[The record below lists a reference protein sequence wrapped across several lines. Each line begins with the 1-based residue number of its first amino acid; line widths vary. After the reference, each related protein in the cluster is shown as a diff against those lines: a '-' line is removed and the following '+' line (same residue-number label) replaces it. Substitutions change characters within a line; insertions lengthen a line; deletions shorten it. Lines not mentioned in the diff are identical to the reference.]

1 MTLLWVLNKMNNIGL
16 IKSISFSQLTALII
30 LFGFSNAAISEEA
43 RSRSGWSTASNDNEE
58 NTSQSLKNINS
69 YADNSTIVA
78 KQLVKLA
85 SAAGDGRATE
95 TYLKQSL
102 ADTALDALKNSY
114 SAEWVKRI
122 EAEVD
127 VQANSKPVF
136 SVRTVQPIYQSPNK
150 EKTLFTQLRYAE
162 HTDFSVR
169 RHTTNI
175 GLGYRQLYL
184 GKTLMLGG
192 NIHLDR
198 EWKRDHNRLGLGL
211 EARWSG
217 ADIFLNRYQ
226 GLSSERS
233 ISSIT
238 TEEILDG
245 WDLQTMWQVPYVPSV
260 RILATGSR
268 WRVGPGEYSNGWE
281 AGVEADLTSF
291 LQLTIGANDYSS
303 DNKNKGMFLRLRLSP
318 GQYGKNRPTLL
329 SANSISTEPW
339 QMRDMSNYTLDRIR
353 RSENIKLQRI
363 TKSAGLKIVV
373 VRN

>member
-85 SAAGDGRATE
+85 SAAGDGSGAGA
-95 TYLKQSL
+95 YLKQQL

-136 SVRTVQPIYQSPNK
+136 SVRTVQPLYQSPNK

-162 HTDFSVR
+162 HTEFSER

-175 GLGYRQLYL
+175 GLGYRQLFSD
-184 GKTLMLGG
+184 KTLMLGG

-198 EWKRDHNRLGLGL
+198 EWKRDHNRLGLGV
-211 EARWSG
+211 EARWYG

-226 GLSSERS
+226 GLSSDRS

-245 WDLQTMWQVPYVPSV
+245 WDLQTMLQVPYVPSV
-260 RILATGSR
+260 RILATSSR
-268 WRVGPGEYSNGWE
+268 WKVGSGEYSNGWE
-281 AGVEADLTSF
+281 AGIEADLTSF

>member
-1 MTLLWVLNKMNNIGL
+1 MSDKARATRL
-16 IKSISFSQLTALII
+16 IKLINFFPLTTVII
-30 LFGFSNAAISEEA
+30 LLGAPNVGFSEEF
-43 RSRSGWSTASNDNEE
+43 RSRGGWSTASNNNEE

-69 YADNSTIVA
+69 YGDNAAIAT
-78 KQLVKLA
+78 KRLVKLA
-85 SAAGDGRATE
+85 SAAGDGRGTG
-95 TYLKQSL
+95 TYLKQQL

-122 EAEVD
+122 EVEVD

-136 SVRTVQPIYQSPNK
+136 SVRTVQPLYQSPNK

-291 LQLTIGANDYSS
+291 LQLTIGANGYSN
-303 DNKNKGMFLRLRLSP
+303 DDKNEGMFIRLRLSP

-339 QMRDMSNYTLDRIR
+339 KMRDMSNYTLDRIR
-353 RSENIKLQRI
+353 RSENIKLQQ
-363 TKSAGLKIVV
+363 TTNSAGLKIIVA
-373 VRN
+373 RN

>member
-114 SAEWVKRI
+114 SAEWIKRI
-122 EAEVD
+122 EAEIN

-162 HTDFSVR
+162 HTEFSER

-175 GLGYRQLYL
+175 GLGYRQLFSD
-184 GKTLMLGG
+184 KTLMLGG

-198 EWKRDHNRLGLGL
+198 EWKRDHNRLGLGV
-211 EARWSG
+211 EARWYG

-226 GLSSERS
+226 GLSSDRS

-245 WDLQTMWQVPYVPSV
+245 WDLQTMLQVPYVPSV
-260 RILATGSR
+260 RILATSSR
-268 WRVGPGEYSNGWE
+268 WKVGSGEYSNGWE
-281 AGVEADLTSF
+281 AGIEADLTSF